1 MPGHPELRVRL
12 PRELGAPARQAVP
25 ARPLSPAPGSRS
37 SRRNSAPARESRGKR
52 VPTCGACE
60 RMQECARSALPE
72 GESIV
77 GQLCPGDR
85 RAGAAWSEVQ
95 QRQSGACAVPSAPKG
110 LSVSPTNRTTRKS
123 PEMDALLCRGL
134 RTRQIH
140 PTRRSGLLPSA
151 QPLSGGGENSFRSAE
166 RNLASVLMDGDP
178 GDPGAAAS
186 LARRR
191 GLAPGSDTPVLL
203 TAPWGRGEQPR
214 ISHREK
220 SNLPGGSRS
229 FKTISK
235 DPESWKNPKAVS
247 CGQTGLPRLCKGPWA
262 AAQGVWGSPNT
273 FSVGR
278 DSREGARHILRSL
291 QGTEPWE
298 GREGGKGE
306 KPEQLHHHR
315 GHAKLQPS
323 PGVTRG
329 QFWFLFCYFD
339 GGQGRTNPWDVPGS
353 KNHRGLRTPGGAQ
366 EVQP

>member
-1 MPGHPELRVRL
+1 MLPCPWRGGVGWHRALTPLR
-12 PRELGAPARQAVP
+12 
-25 ARPLSPAPGSRS
+25 SP
-37 SRRNSAPARESRGKR
+37 
-52 VPTCGACE
+52 
-60 RMQECARSALPE
+60 
-72 GESIV
+72 
-77 GQLCPGDR
+77 QL
-85 RAGAAWSEVQ
+85 
-95 QRQSGACAVPSAPKG
+95 
-110 LSVSPTNRTTRKS
+110 
-123 PEMDALLCRGL
+123 
-134 RTRQIH
+134 
-140 PTRRSGLLPSA
+140 
-151 QPLSGGGENSFRSAE
+151 
-166 RNLASVLMDGDP
+166 
-178 GDPGAAAS
+178 PGAAENS
-186 LARRR
+186 L
-191 GLAPGSDTPVLL
+191 GFH
-203 TAPWGRGEQPR
+203 
-214 ISHREK
+214 IKREK
-220 SNLPGGSRS
+220 QFAWWQQK

-235 DPESWKNPKAVS
+235 DPESWKNPKAAS

-262 AAQGVWGSPNT
+262 AAQGVWGCPNT

-306 KPEQLHHHR
+306 KPERLHHHR